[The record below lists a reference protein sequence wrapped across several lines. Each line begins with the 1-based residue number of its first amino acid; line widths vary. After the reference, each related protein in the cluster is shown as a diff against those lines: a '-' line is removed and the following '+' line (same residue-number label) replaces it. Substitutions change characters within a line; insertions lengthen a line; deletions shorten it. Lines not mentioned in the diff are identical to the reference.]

1 MSRHPAVLL
10 VLATS
15 LTLCTLISGM
25 AQQQKS
31 PAPAEV
37 VRRFDKNGDGKLTRE
52 ELPEQMR
59 STFDR
64 VDANGDGFVTP
75 EEEAAFR
82 ARNRAAQ
89 ELRKKQPAAP
99 GAQVPDSMQAI
110 RDIPYADNDNR
121 RQALDLYLPKQP
133 TEGKPLPVI
142 VWIHGGA
149 WLAGDRASGFGQLR
163 TFVQSGDYAGVSV
176 GYRLTDEASWP
187 AQIDDCKAAIRWIRG
202 NAKKYNLDPDRI
214 GVWGSSAGGHLVAM
228 LGTSGGVESLEGKL
242 GSFADQSSRV
252 TCVVDFFGPAELLT
266 MGDSPSSLDHNAARS
281 PESLLVGGTLQE
293 TKEVAKNASPVTYV
307 SKDDPPFLIVHGDKD
322 MTVPYDQSVRFNELL
337 KQATVDTTL
346 ITIEGAGHGGFASRT
361 LNDRVRAFFDKHL
374 RDLPA
379 EIEGGTIRRGE

>member
-25 AQQQKS
+25 AQQQNS
-31 PAPAEV
+31 QAPAEV

-59 STFDR
+59 PTFDR
-64 VDANGDGFVTP
+64 VDANKDGFVTP

-82 ARNRAAQ
+82 TRNRAAQ
-89 ELRKKQPAAP
+89 ELRKKQPVAP

-133 TEGKPLPVI
+133 TDGKPLPVI

-163 TFVQSGDYAGVSV
+163 AFVHSGDYAGVSV

-187 AQIDDCKAAIRWIRG
+187 AQIYDCKAAIRWIRG

-242 GSFADQSSRV
+242 GSFTDQSSRV

-266 MGDSPSSLDHNAARS
+266 MGDAPSSLDHNAARS
-281 PESLLVGGTLQE
+281 PESQLVGGTLQE
-293 TKEVAKNASPVTYV
+293 TKEVARDASPVTYV

-322 MTVPYDQSVRFNELL
+322 MTVPYNQSVRFNELL
-337 KQATVDTTL
+337 KEANVDTTL
-346 ITIEGAGHGGFASRT
+346 ITIAGARHTVA
-361 LNDRVRAFFDKHL
+361 
-374 RDLPA
+374 LPA
-379 EIEGGTIRRGE
+379 AR